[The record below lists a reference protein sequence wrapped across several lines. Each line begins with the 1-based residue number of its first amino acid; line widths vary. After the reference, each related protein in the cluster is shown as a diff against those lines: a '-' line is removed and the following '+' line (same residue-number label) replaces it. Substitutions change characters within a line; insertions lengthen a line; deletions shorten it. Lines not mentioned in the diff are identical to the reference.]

1 MTLMLAITVG
11 ALYATGTWLLLQRSL
26 SRIVIG
32 LALLGHGANL
42 LLLLAG
48 GRAGGVPV
56 AGADPAVTADPL
68 PQALA
73 LTAIV
78 ITFGV
83 SGFLLALAYRSWRQG
98 EDDPVED
105 DIEDR
110 RIAEAARALEDARAR
125 TATVTQQARQ
135 ARHEQEGDA

>member
-1 MTLMLAITVG
+1 MSWTYAAAVS
-11 ALYATGTWLLLQRSL
+11 ALFAAGTYLLLQRSL
-26 SRIVIG
+26 SRIVLG

-48 GRAGGVPV
+48 SPGNPPLIGEAPRPL
-56 AGADPAVTADPL
+56 ADPL

-83 SGFLLALAYRSWRQG
+83 MAFLLSLSYRSWQLTR
-98 EDDPVED
+98 DDEVQD

-110 RIAEAARALEDARAR
+110 RIAR
-125 TATVTQQARQ
+125 
-135 ARHEQEGDA
+135 EGADEEVA